1 MARQTALKERRDSAR
16 IQLKAFA
23 CNHKGELIGSGTKLS
38 ASIIDITPGGAR
50 VKLLNGCHHVHPPA
64 VGDVFLFN
72 IRIELLDVETGAVPC
87 RAVWVD
93 GDEVGIAFGRDLPC
107 TVGELQ
113 TALG

>member
-1 MARQTALKERRDSAR
+1 MTQQTVLKERRDSAR

-23 CNHKGELIGSGTKLS
+23 YNHRGEISSNGAKLPVS
-38 ASIIDITPGGAR
+38 LIDIAPGGAR
-50 VKLLNGCHHVHPPA
+50 VKLLNGSHHVHPPA

-87 RAVWVD
+87 QAAWVD
-93 GDEVGIAFGRDLPC
+93 GDEMGVVFGQDLPC
-107 TVGELQ
+107 TASDLQ